1 VGEVKTAAS
10 LIGLQFEVVN
20 ASTSREIDAAFAT
33 LAPRPPSH
41 ARGEVKNERDDV
53 IPS

>member
-1 VGEVKTAAS
+1 MRVETIVGEVKMTAS

-33 LAPRPPSH
+33 LAAAPRV
-41 ARGEVKNERDDV
+41 VKSKTKEMM
-53 IPS
+53 